1 MEDEVDSR
9 AGRLRAILR
18 SLTETKRPSR
28 PPRRPRRPAAPPPPS
43 LGLDAKA
50 VGHLCEAS
58 FVAGRQAAPE
68 AIEIAQC
75 ALSMAGLMES
85 PDRRNQAQAYCWGFI
100 ANARRAVGDLDGA
113 EAAFAEAWSRWQ
125 TEQPPHLEPL
135 PEWRLHNLEASL
147 RRDQRRFSDALD
159 CLDKATAFAGLDRD
173 VYRMLLL
180 RKKRFTE
187 ILIVLEGGDTAPTDY
202 GSADEM

>member
-1 MEDEVDSR
+1 M
-9 AGRLRAILR
+9 LR
-18 SLTETKRPSR
+18 STRETKRQSHR
-28 PPRRPRRPAAPPPPS
+28 SRRPTAAPPGH
-43 LGLDAKA
+43 GLDAKA

-75 ALSMAGLMES
+75 ALSMAGLIKE
-85 PDRRNQAQAYCWGFI
+85 PDRRNQAQAYCWGFL

-113 EAAFAEAWSRWQ
+113 EAAFAEAWRRWQ
-125 TEQPPHLEPL
+125 PEQPAHLEPL

-159 CLDKATAFAGLDRD
+159 CLDQATACADLDQD
-173 VYRMLLL
+173 VCRMLLR
-180 RKKRFTE
+180 RKRRLTE
-187 ILIVLEGGDTAPTDY
+187 ILITLEGGDTMPADY
-202 GSADEM
+202 GSDDEM

>member
-1 MEDEVDSR
+1 MKGKNDPRIDRRIE
-9 AGRLRAILR
+9 AMLR
-18 SLTETKRPSR
+18 STSETKRQPHRSSR
-28 PPRRPRRPAAPPPPS
+28 TTVAPPAH
-43 LGLDAKA
+43 GLDAKA

-68 AIEIAQC
+68 AIKIAQC
-75 ALSMAGLMES
+75 ALSMAGLMKE
-85 PDRRNQAQAYCWGFI
+85 PDRRTQAEAYCWGFL

-113 EAAFAEAWSRWQ
+113 EAAFAEAWRRWQ
-125 TEQPPHLEPL
+125 PVQPANLEPL

-159 CLDKATAFAGLDRD
+159 CLDKATACADDLDQD
-173 VYRMLLL
+173 VCQRLL
-180 RKKRFTE
+180 RRKRRLTE
-187 ILIVLEGGDTAPTDY
+187 ILITLEGGETVPTDY